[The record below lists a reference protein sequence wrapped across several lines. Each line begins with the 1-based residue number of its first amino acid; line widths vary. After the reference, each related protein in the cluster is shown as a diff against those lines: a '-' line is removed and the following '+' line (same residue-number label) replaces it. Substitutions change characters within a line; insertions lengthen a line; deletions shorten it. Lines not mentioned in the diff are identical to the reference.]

1 MIAKNHLYTIKK
13 SQSAI
18 MLIGIFC
25 FDLFMNRSID
35 YQIYGFTVN
44 ATLFSVSLPSWSS

>member
-13 SQSAI
+13 SQLAI
-18 MLIGIFC
+18 MLIGIFV
-25 FDLFMNRSID
+25 LID